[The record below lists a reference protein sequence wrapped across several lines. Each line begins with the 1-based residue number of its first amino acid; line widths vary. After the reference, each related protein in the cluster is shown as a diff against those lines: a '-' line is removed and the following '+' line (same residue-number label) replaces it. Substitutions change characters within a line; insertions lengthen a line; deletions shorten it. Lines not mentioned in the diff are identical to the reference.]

1 MATQVRCTDCGISC
15 KSAIGLS
22 WHKESSAAC
31 RLKRA
36 GKRARTRS
44 QTRAQ
49 AVEEEAFD
57 FPEDAPVFEDFDP
70 PDLDDFEV
78 IELDNNQPVQE
89 NEQREGDNDK
99 KWPEGVVHRDY
110 EHEGEEEKKWNSRSN
125 W

>member
-15 KSAIGLS
+15 KSAVGLN

-31 RLKRA
+31 RLERA
-36 GKRARTRS
+36 VKRARTRS

-70 PDLDDFEV
+70 PDLDDFGV
-78 IELDNNQPVQE
+78 IELDDNQLVQE
-89 NEQREGDNDK
+89 NEQREGDNDE

-110 EHEGEEEKKWNSRSN
+110 EQEGEEEKK
-125 W
+125 